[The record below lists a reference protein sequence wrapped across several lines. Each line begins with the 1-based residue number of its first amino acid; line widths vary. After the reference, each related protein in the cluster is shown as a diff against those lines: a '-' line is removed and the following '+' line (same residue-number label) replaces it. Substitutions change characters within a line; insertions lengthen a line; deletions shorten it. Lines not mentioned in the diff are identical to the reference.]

1 MPSTVTHAFFS
12 TDVYEILP
20 SNIRNKF
27 DIDRIKTFAQSID
40 ACKFYNVVS
49 IFKGKYIRDFS
60 GDFHGKKTQEF
71 FINLLKYVKDNNID
85 DIDTY
90 SFIFGFICH
99 YVSDSTMHPFI
110 IYKTGIFDKNNKN
123 TYKYNNL
130 HHFMETYIDNDMIH
144 RRLGINPYSFNISKY
159 VFDNRKFSSDLNKT
173 IDNVFY
179 NVYGVKNMSKI
190 YYKSLKQMESFIRLF
205 RQDRF
210 GIKRVIYKTI
220 DSFTTKRT
228 FRLEAI
234 SYHYPLID
242 KHNYLNS
249 NNKLWRNPTTY
260 NMTSTESFI
269 DLYLKAIKKTKV
281 LVCASLNI

>member
-1 MPSTVTHAFFS
+1 
-12 TDVYEILP
+12 
-20 SNIRNKF
+20 
-27 DIDRIKTFAQSID
+27 
-40 ACKFYNVVS
+40 
-49 IFKGKYIRDFS
+49 
-60 GDFHGKKTQEF
+60 
-71 FINLLKYVKDNNID
+71 
-85 DIDTY
+85 
-90 SFIFGFICH
+90 
-99 YVSDSTMHPFI
+99 MHPFI

-210 GIKRVIYKTI
+210 GIKRVIYKAI

-281 LVCASLNI
+281 LVCASFEYLDGKEIDLEKVFDNISYVSGSDCDSDKELKFFEF

>member
-1 MPSTVTHAFFS
+1 
-12 TDVYEILP
+12 
-20 SNIRNKF
+20 
-27 DIDRIKTFAQSID
+27 
-40 ACKFYNVVS
+40 
-49 IFKGKYIRDFS
+49 
-60 GDFHGKKTQEF
+60 
-71 FINLLKYVKDNNID
+71 
-85 DIDTY
+85 
-90 SFIFGFICH
+90 
-99 YVSDSTMHPFI
+99 
-110 IYKTGIFDKNNKN
+110 
-123 TYKYNNL
+123 
-130 HHFMETYIDNDMIH
+130 
-144 RRLGINPYSFNISKY
+144 
-159 VFDNRKFSSDLNKT
+159 
-173 IDNVFY
+173 
-179 NVYGVKNMSKI
+179 
-190 YYKSLKQMESFIRLF
+190 MESFIRLF

-281 LVCASLNI
+281 LVCASFEYLDGKEIDLEKVFDNISYVSGIDCDSDKELKFFEF